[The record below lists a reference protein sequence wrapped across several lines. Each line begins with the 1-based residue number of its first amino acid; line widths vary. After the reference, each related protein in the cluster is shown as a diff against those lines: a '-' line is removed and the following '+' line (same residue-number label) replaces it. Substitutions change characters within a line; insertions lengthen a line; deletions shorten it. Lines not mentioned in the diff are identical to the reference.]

1 MYPTTISTKFNPLKH
16 ENVDFDSNSEDFS
29 LRTDNFENFWD
40 FWWILLD
47 KWHFDAIRVR
57 SFYTGPLSVSD
68 NVIFIPKSC
77 IFNDLGLF

>member
-1 MYPTTISTKFNPLKH
+1 MKTSILTQIPKIFPPGTIN
-16 ENVDFDSNSEDFS
+16 FD
-29 LRTDNFENFWD
+29 NFWD